1 MMILELFL
9 SYICLLPISRRK
21 FVVFWKVSFLKKE
34 MKRKF
39 HNMLCL
45 TLNPRFNNFHLAS
58 SFVGHKDGVNIVE
71 EYDR

>member
-1 MMILELFL
+1 M
-9 SYICLLPISRRK
+9 
-21 FVVFWKVSFLKKE
+21 VFWNISFLKKE

-58 SFVGHKDGVNIVE
+58 SFIGHKDGVNIVE